1 MRSHAR
7 RVGII
12 AVVVSGVLWGAAG
25 VASAGGGG
33 CHDAPT
39 AARGNTVELANLCFT
54 ATVLYVEPGTDVTW
68 TNRESMSH
76 DVVGV
81 GGSWGDPT
89 FTLFQGDQVTY
100 GFADDGVYP
109 YACLI
114 HPGMV
119 GAVVV
124 GDGVGTSV
132 AGVTSVAAGDVGEQG
147 TTGTAPAG
155 LGVDGGIDAA
165 IIWIVGAALILGGLA
180 GASVVAAR
188 ARGKEEPVVG

>member
-1 MRSHAR
+1 MRSRAVK
-7 RVGII
+7 VGII
-12 AVVVSGVLWGAAG
+12 AVIASGALWGAAG

-39 AARGNTVELANLCFT
+39 SARGDAVELANLCFT

-68 TNRESMSH
+68 TNRDSMSH

-81 GGSWGDPT
+81 GGSWGDPSL
-89 FTLFQGDQVTY
+89 TLFRGDQVTY

-132 AGVTSVAAGDVGEQG
+132 AGVAPVATGGVGDQG
-147 TTGTAPAG
+147 TTGTAPTA
-155 LGVDGGIDAA
+155 LETDGGIDAA
-165 IIWIVGAALILGGLA
+165 VIWIVGAALVLGGLA
-180 GASVVAAR
+180 GALVVAAR
-188 ARGKEEPVVG
+188 SRGKEQPVVG